1 MVTSNL
7 FKLRDLQ
14 IHRRFTMQLKCY
26 ITYLKRIPSNDAQA
40 GTTLTLFS
48 VYLKTG
54 NPALLNAMGQQGINF
69 IICFLITKS
78 RKWPL
83 LLYAFQ

>member
-1 MVTSNL
+1 
-7 FKLRDLQ
+7 
-14 IHRRFTMQLKCY
+14 MQLKCY

-54 NPALLNAMGQQGINF
+54 NPALLNAMG
-69 IICFLITKS
+69 
-78 RKWPL
+78 
-83 LLYAFQ
+83 